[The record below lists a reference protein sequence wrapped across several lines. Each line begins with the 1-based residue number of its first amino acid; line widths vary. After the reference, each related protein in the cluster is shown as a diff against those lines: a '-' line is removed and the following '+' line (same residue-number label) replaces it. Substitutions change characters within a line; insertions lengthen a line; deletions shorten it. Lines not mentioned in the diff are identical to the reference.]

1 MWHKRFFNMEF
12 YSVFGFSYQ
21 IDVSWRNVAGRVS
34 IFSCWE
40 WTQRSNKRDS
50 SSSPAQVTF
59 LLISWDDLAKRAR
72 SVASADLLCFLR
84 WIIKGIKLYSKALVH
99 FEVCLYIFDI
109 SGGQQQQ
116 QQNRAQKAMSGD
128 SGSTSTI
135 LAPENASAA
144 PCLKGLGIEVRALC
158 ALVTYGDFNA
168 LWLGKLDKKEKELF
182 HLKSWWGRRST
193 IVVGQKCWTYRYQFL
208 ALQVRFVFNI
218 SIVCNSTSSKQL
230 FY

>member
-1 MWHKRFFNMEF
+1 MEF

-99 FEVCLYIFDI
+99 FEVCLYIRHQWWSAAAAAKSRAESNERRQRQHKHDFGPRKRF
-109 SGGQQQQ
+109 SGPMFKGAG
-116 QQNRAQKAMSGD
+116 NR
-128 SGSTSTI
+128 SGS
-135 LAPENASAA
+135 
-144 PCLKGLGIEVRALC
+144 ALR
-158 ALVTYGDFNA
+158 VGY
-168 LWLGKLDKKEKELF
+168 LWWFQCTLT
-182 HLKSWWGRRST
+182 WQTW
-193 IVVGQKCWTYRYQFL
+193 
-208 ALQVRFVFNI
+208 
-218 SIVCNSTSSKQL
+218 
-230 FY
+230 